1 LQLDTHA
8 KALMDICGACER
20 IVKSPI
26 SASYKLL
33 LWFRLI
39 LNIGCLPWLLAPVFH
54 WLVPLIVLVS
64 GYFLFGLEMLAEEV
78 ERPFDD
84 LPNDLPLDAIC
95 LTINT
100 SMIEILENEYGT

>member
-1 LQLDTHA
+1 
-8 KALMDICGACER
+8 M
-20 IVKSPI
+20 
-26 SASYKLL
+26 
-33 LWFRLI
+33 
-39 LNIGCLPWLLAPVFH
+39 
-54 WLVPLIVLVS
+54 PLIVLVS